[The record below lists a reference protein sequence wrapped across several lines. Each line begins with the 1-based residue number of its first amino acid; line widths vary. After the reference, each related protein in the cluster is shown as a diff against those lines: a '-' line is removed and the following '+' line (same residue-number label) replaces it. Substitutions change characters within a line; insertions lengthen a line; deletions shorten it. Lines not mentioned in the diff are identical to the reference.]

1 MKKMVGTKK
10 SSGSRHDSGLP
21 ALLSASAWAASPPFA
36 YTEEEW
42 AAIRDNKLEFE
53 EIDKRIHEYNT
64 TVRQNEISY
73 KDYQG
78 KDSSE
83 IAQEYYDAAE
93 EIYDS
98 SRIWIQIL
106 LPMRRLWLP
115 ISIMS
120 RERKA

>member
-1 MKKMVGTKK
+1 MKKWWIQKTALAA
-10 SSGSRHDSGLP
+10 GLTAAFHICSP
-21 ALLSASAWAASPPFA
+21 LQAWAASPPFA

-78 KDSSE
+78 KDS
-83 IAQEYYDAAE
+83 
-93 EIYDS
+93 
-98 SRIWIQIL
+98 IWIQIL
-106 LPMRRLWLP
+106 LPTRRLWLP

-120 RERKA
+120 RERKV

>member
-1 MKKMVGTKK
+1 MKKWWVQKT
-10 SSGSRHDSGLP
+10 
-21 ALLSASAWAASPPFA
+21 ALAAGMTAVFQLCFPLQAWSASPPFA

-83 IAQEYYDAAE
+83 IA
-93 EIYDS
+93 
-98 SRIWIQIL
+98 
-106 LPMRRLWLP
+106 
-115 ISIMS
+115 
-120 RERKA
+120 

>member
-1 MKKMVGTKK
+1 MKKWQVQKTALAA
-10 SSGSRHDSGLP
+10 GLTAAFHICSP
-21 ALLSASAWAASPPFA
+21 LQAWAASPPFA

-98 SRIWIQIL
+98 
-106 LPMRRLWLP
+106 
-115 ISIMS
+115 
-120 RERKA
+120 